1 MLGVCLVILS
11 VLLYA
16 FYPPKP
22 KKIAPLALR
31 SVVEAE
37 DELQTTDEEG
47 DEEDDLLEGLK
58 EEREK
63 DDALKQHDRNK
74 NEVNR

>member
-1 MLGVCLVILS
+1 M
-11 VLLYA
+11 
-16 FYPPKP
+16 
-22 KKIAPLALR
+22 APLALR

-74 NEVNR
+74 NEVNWWGPATALILINKR